1 MGFTK
6 LTPKQFPKRKAGR
19 HPELKEKDIVEVKW
33 VDATSS
39 SKWYDELC
47 ERPILCITLGYF
59 EKYVYSKE
67 LGDYLVLSGSYSEFG
82 CVSNQSSIPVPNIE
96 EIRVVSKGEP
106 SDK

>member
-1 MGFTK
+1 MGFTR

-39 SKWYDELC
+39 SKWNTEVDEC
-47 ERPILCITLGYF
+47 PVWCITLGYF
-59 EKYVYSKE
+59 EKFDYSKE
-67 LGDYLVLSGSYSEFG
+67 LGDYLVLSASWSEMTY
-82 CVSNQSSIPVPNIE
+82 VSHQSSIPVPNIE